1 MSTANHIPTGQEH
14 IVLAEAR
21 RKFHRVLATWAIDL
35 FELRA
40 RGLDRPCARVG
51 RQDKAI
57 DLSLKDWA
65 QRKAA

>member
-1 MSTANHIPTGQEH
+1 MPSASNIQPAGEH
-14 IVLAEAR
+14 IALADAR

-40 RGLDRPCARVG
+40 RGLDRPSARRG

-57 DLSLKDWA
+57 APSLQDWA
-65 QRKAA
+65 ARKAA